1 MPLNKVKSA
10 MAGRLEEFKEFGIL
24 KGEPVV
30 TGLKKPTKKRG
41 VRILVDG
48 YGEREFIRMNSNSYL
63 NMGLRQDLIK
73 AEEKT
78 AKVLGTGPGAGR
90 SMSGTYKVHRD
101 LEDRLAAFHGKE
113 ACMIYSSAYAAV
125 MGTLAALVTKDS
137 IVISDELNHN
147 CIINGIRLSQPKEK
161 KIYKHNDM
169 NELHERIKE
178 SIGKCRRLIVVTD
191 GVFSMRGDYAP
202 LGEIADM
209 AEKYD
214 DDFEE
219 GILSIVDDS
228 HGVGTLGE
236 TGRGTVEVTGEDRVD
251 ILIATLGKALGVN
264 GGYLVSDAVVVEFFK
279 ETAPFYVY
287 SNPITPSEANAA
299 IKALDILDSEE
310 GRMMLKSLR
319 EMADYFRK
327 GLTDLGYEVIE
338 GMHPIVPL
346 MVRDTKKTRALVAYL
361 KEQGIFSAGVYY
373 PIVPKGD
380 ELIRFQVNADHTKE
394 DLDYVLSAIKK
405 FSAG

>member
-1 MPLNKVKSA
+1 MPLKKAKSV
-10 MAGRLEEFKEFGIL
+10 MAGRLEEFKELGIL

-30 TGLKKPTKKRG
+30 TGLKKPTRKQG

-63 NMGLRQDLIK
+63 NMGLRQDLIE
-73 AEEKT
+73 AEEET
-78 AKVLGTGPGAGR
+78 ARELGTGPGAGR
-90 SMSGTYKVHRD
+90 SMSGTYRVHRV
-101 LEDRLAAFHGKE
+101 LEERLAAFHGKE

-125 MGTLAALVTKDS
+125 MGTLAAVVTKDS

-147 CIINGIRLSQPKEK
+147 CIINGIRLSQPKGK
-161 KIYKHNDM
+161 KVYKHNDM
-169 NELHERIKE
+169 DQLHSRIKE
-178 SIGKCRRLIVVTD
+178 SVGECRRLIIISD

-202 LGEIADM
+202 LREIADM
-209 AEKYD
+209 AETYD
-214 DDFEE
+214 EDFEE
-219 GILSIVDDS
+219 GVLTIVDDS

-236 TGRGTVEVTGEDRVD
+236 TGRGAVEVTGENRIDM
-251 ILIATLGKALGVN
+251 LIATLGKALGVN
-264 GGYLVSDAVVVEFFK
+264 GGYLVSDAVVVELFK

-299 IKALDILDSEE
+299 IRALDVLESEE
-310 GRMMLKSLR
+310 GRRMLKSLR

-338 GMHPIVPL
+338 GIHPIVPL
-346 MVRDTKKTRALVAYL
+346 MVRDTNKTRALVTHL
-361 KEQGIFSAGVYY
+361 KENGVFSAGVYY
-373 PIVPKGD
+373 PIVPRGD
-380 ELIRFQVNADHTKE
+380 ELIRLQVNADHTKE

-405 FSAG
+405 FPGE